1 MEQVVHDGR
10 ETAYRRV
17 AGAAEGPTVLY
28 VHGSG
33 ANHRVWVH
41 QYAPRG
47 PVHPA
52 VALDLS
58 GHGESTD
65 IDTEAG
71 SETLAAYAADV
82 VAVARETDADVLVGH
97 SLGGAV
103 VFEVLLD
110 SPFDPSA
117 VVFAGTGAKLAVHQS
132 IRTLLQ
138 EDFEGLVDA
147 LHQDS
152 RLLHDPDGTTD
163 ERSRDAILSAGQAV
177 TQRDF
182 LTCHEFDVRERL
194 DEINVPALAV
204 VGEHDVMT
212 PPEYH
217 EYLADSIADCERAV
231 IENAAHLAMLEQPQA
246 VNSVIERFCR
256 RFR

>member
-1 MEQVVHDGR
+1 MEQVVHNGR

-17 AGAAEGPTVLY
+17 AKTAEGPTVLY

-41 QYAPRG
+41 QYASRG

-58 GHGESTD
+58 GHGESAA
-65 IDTEAG
+65 IDTAVG
-71 SETLAAYAADV
+71 GETLAAYATDV
-82 VAVARETDADVLVGH
+82 VAVTRETGADVLVGH

-103 VFEVLLD
+103 VFEVLLE

-132 IRTLLQ
+132 IRTLLRD
-138 EDFEGLVDA
+138 DFEGLVDA

-152 RLLHDPDGTTD
+152 RLLHDPDSTTD

-177 TQRDF
+177 TRRDF
-182 LTCHEFDVRERL
+182 LTCHEFDVRDRL
-194 DEINVPALAV
+194 DEIDVPALAV

-217 EYLADSIADCERAV
+217 EYLADNITDCERAV
-231 IENAAHLAMLEQPQA
+231 VENAAHLVMLEQPQA
-246 VNSVIERFCR
+246 FNAAVERFCR
-256 RFR
+256 RFE